1 MNTIFGEGETFYRG
15 RFFWGGRAVAAPAR
29 TCCPG
34 EKQLEVRGLRHAAQ
48 LLSLWGHVAISPH
61 QVL

>member
-15 RFFWGGRAVAAPAR
+15 RFFGGVVWWRLQQGPVVQ
-29 TCCPG
+29 

-48 LLSLWGHVAISPH
+48 LLSLWEHVAISPQ